1 MLQLGRFSARGTGA
15 VVVCG
20 PLGMCCVERD
30 LADSAADVVWG
41 RADIGQWLSQMVHFG
56 RSIVFFDLSGVQP
69 FLTVLGGAWVRGLSS
84 GTQELQAWSAPIW
97 AWAVDPGQWQMLEVS
112 IGASSDCASGESW
125 AVVAEDRMDAAWVR
139 IGRGFDECERLPLPQ
154 ALGPACAVGRS
165 SSDEGSPLSAERD
178 DQALSPVDAALPVVA
193 SASGGVEEA
202 GPFSTPGGFLWAPDP
217 IPGAEPGL
225 GSEAELEPTPV
236 PQPESVPEP
245 TAVPQPEPVQEP
257 MPVVEPVPELA
268 PLVESAP
275 ESFASQDVPV
285 SQIVDPQPLVAGIG
299 ASMTEEASSSAASTP
314 EPVVVTESGGSS
326 PLSADST
333 LEPVANPEAFEATM
347 TPEMLAQMGA
357 ANDAEAT
364 VLRRVEGHSSL
375 GPTAFLLYGGTAPT
389 EVTRDVVIGRDPD
402 PRAISGRPAART
414 LRVLSPAIEISRSHC
429 AVMVTAPGVWSLM
442 DMGSANGTLLR
453 HGDGSFEEVTPMVMF
468 SLSDGDLIDVGE
480 GTTIEFR
487 VR

>member
-15 VVVCG
+15 IVVCG
-20 PLGMCCVERD
+20 PLGMCCVEPD

-41 RADIGQWLSQMVHFG
+41 HADIGQWLSQMVHFG

-125 AVVAEDRMDAAWVR
+125 EVVAEDRMDAAWVR

-165 SSDEGSPLSAERD
+165 SSDGGSPLSAERE
-178 DQALSPVDAALPVVA
+178 DQALSPVDGALPVPEDGALPVA
-193 SASGGVEEA
+193 VPTNGGVEEA
-202 GPFSTPGGFLWAPDP
+202 GPLSAPGGFLWAPDP

-225 GSEAELEPTPV
+225 GSEAELEPTPA

-245 TAVPQPEPVQEP
+245 MVVPQLEPLHEH
-257 MPVVEPVPELA
+257 MPVVEPVPEPV

-275 ESFASQDVPV
+275 EPLPV
-285 SQIVDPQPLVAGIG
+285 LQ
-299 ASMTEEASSSAASTP
+299 P
-314 EPVVVTESGGSS
+314 EPVQEPS
-326 PLSADST
+326 PASQLAPLLGPASPA
-333 LEPVANPEAFEATM
+333 EPVVNPEAFEATM

-364 VLRRVEGHSSL
+364 VLRRVEGNSSL

-414 LRVLSPAIEISRSHC
+414 LRVVSPATEISRSHC
-429 AVMVTAPGVWSLM
+429 AVMVSAPGVWSLM

>member
-15 VVVCG
+15 IVVCG
-20 PLGMCCVERD
+20 PLGMCCVEPD

-97 AWAVDPGQWQMLEVS
+97 AWAVDPGQWQMLEVCV
-112 IGASSDCASGESW
+112 GASSDCASGESW
-125 AVVAEDRMDAAWVR
+125 EVVAEDRMDAAWVR

-154 ALGPACAVGRS
+154 ALGPASAVALA
-165 SSDEGSPLSAERD
+165 SSDEGSPLSAERE
-178 DQALSPVDAALPVVA
+178 DQALSPVDGALPVAA

-225 GSEAELEPTPV
+225 GSALEPTPV

-245 TAVPQPEPVQEP
+245 MVVPQLEPLHEH
-257 MPVVEPVPELA
+257 MPVVEPVPEPV

-275 ESFASQDVPV
+275 EPLPVLQPEPAQEPSPASQLA
-285 SQIVDPQPLVAGIG
+285 PLLGP
-299 ASMTEEASSSAASTP
+299 ASPA
-314 EPVVVTESGGSS
+314 EPVV
-326 PLSADST
+326 
-333 LEPVANPEAFEATM
+333 NPEAFEATM

-364 VLRRVEGHSSL
+364 VLRRVEGNSSL

-414 LRVLSPAIEISRSHC
+414 LRVLSPATEISRSHC
-429 AVMVTAPGVWSLM
+429 AVMVSAPGVWSLI

>member
-125 AVVAEDRMDAAWVR
+125 EVVAEDRMDAAWVR

-165 SSDEGSPLSAERD
+165 SSDGGSPLSAERE
-178 DQALSPVDAALPVVA
+178 DQALSPVDVALPVAA

-225 GSEAELEPTPV
+225 GSALEPTPV

-257 MPVVEPVPELA
+257 MPVVEPVPEPV

-275 ESFASQDVPV
+275 EPVPV
-285 SQIVDPQPLVAGIG
+285 LQ
-299 ASMTEEASSSAASTP
+299 P
-314 EPVVVTESGGSS
+314 EPVQEPS
-326 PLSADST
+326 PASQLAPVFGPASPA
-333 LEPVANPEAFEATM
+333 EPVVNPEAFEATM

-364 VLRRVEGHSSL
+364 VLRRVEGNSSL

-414 LRVLSPAIEISRSHC
+414 LRVVSPATEISRSHC
-429 AVMVTAPGVWSLM
+429 AVMVSAPGVWSLM

>member
-15 VVVCG
+15 IVVCG

-41 RADIGQWLSQMVHFG
+41 RVDIGQWLSQMVHFG

-125 AVVAEDRMDAAWVR
+125 EVVAEDRMDAAWVR

-154 ALGPACAVGRS
+154 ALGPASAVALA
-165 SSDEGSPLSAERD
+165 SSDEGSPLSAERE
-178 DQALSPVDAALPVVA
+178 DQALSPVDVALPVAADGALPVAA

-225 GSEAELEPTPV
+225 GSALEPTPV

-245 TAVPQPEPVQEP
+245 MVVPQLEPLHEH

-275 ESFASQDVPV
+275 EPVPVLQPEPAQEPSPASQLAPVPG
-285 SQIVDPQPLVAGIG
+285 P
-299 ASMTEEASSSAASTP
+299 ASPA
-314 EPVVVTESGGSS
+314 EPVV
-326 PLSADST
+326 
-333 LEPVANPEAFEATM
+333 NPEAFEATM

-364 VLRRVEGHSSL
+364 VLRRVEGNSSL

-414 LRVLSPAIEISRSHC
+414 LRVLSPATEISRSHC

>member
-1 MLQLGRFSARGTGA
+1 MMLQLGRFSARGTGA
-15 VVVCG
+15 IVVCG

-154 ALGPACAVGRS
+154 VLGPASAVALA
-165 SSDEGSPLSAERD
+165 SSDEGSPLSAERE

-236 PQPESVPEP
+236 PQPESVPE
-245 TAVPQPEPVQEP
+245 
-257 MPVVEPVPELA
+257 LA

-275 ESFASQDVPV
+275 EPLPV
-285 SQIVDPQPLVAGIG
+285 LQ
-299 ASMTEEASSSAASTP
+299 P
-314 EPVVVTESGGSS
+314 EPVQEPS
-326 PLSADST
+326 PASQLAPVLGPASPA
-333 LEPVANPEAFEATM
+333 EPVANPEAFEATM

-414 LRVLSPAIEISRSHC
+414 LRVVSPAIEISRSHC

-453 HGDGSFEEVTPMVMF
+453 HRDGTFEEVTPMVMF

>member
-20 PLGMCCVERD
+20 PLGMCCVEPD

-112 IGASSDCASGESW
+112 IGASSDCASGEW
-125 AVVAEDRMDAAWVR
+125 WEVVAEDRMDAAWVR

-154 ALGPACAVGRS
+154 ALGPASAVALA
-165 SSDEGSPLSAERD
+165 SSDEGSPLSAERE
-178 DQALSPVDAALPVVA
+178 DQALSPVDVALPVAA

-225 GSEAELEPTPV
+225 GSEAELEPTPA
-236 PQPESVPEP
+236 PEP
-245 TAVPQPEPVQEP
+245 VPVLQPEPVQEP
-257 MPVVEPVPELA
+257 SPASQLA
-268 PLVESAP
+268 PVFGPASPAES
-275 ESFASQDVPV
+275 
-285 SQIVDPQPLVAGIG
+285 
-299 ASMTEEASSSAASTP
+299 
-314 EPVVVTESGGSS
+314 VV
-326 PLSADST
+326 
-333 LEPVANPEAFEATM
+333 NPEAFEATM

-364 VLRRVEGHSSL
+364 VLRRVEGNFSL

-414 LRVLSPAIEISRSHC
+414 LRVLSPATEISRSHC

-442 DMGSANGTLLR
+442 DIGSANGTLLR

>member
-20 PLGMCCVERD
+20 PLGMCCVEPD

-97 AWAVDPGQWQMLEVS
+97 AWAVDPGQWQMLEVCV
-112 IGASSDCASGESW
+112 GASSDCASGESW
-125 AVVAEDRMDAAWVR
+125 EVVAEDRMDAAWVR

-154 ALGPACAVGRS
+154 ALGPASAVALA
-165 SSDEGSPLSAERD
+165 SSDEGSPLSAERE
-178 DQALSPVDAALPVVA
+178 DQALSPVDVALPVAA

-275 ESFASQDVPV
+275 EPVPV
-285 SQIVDPQPLVAGIG
+285 LQ
-299 ASMTEEASSSAASTP
+299 P
-314 EPVVVTESGGSS
+314 EPVQEPSPASQLAPVLGPASPAESVV
-326 PLSADST
+326 
-333 LEPVANPEAFEATM
+333 NPEAFEATM

-364 VLRRVEGHSSL
+364 VLRRVEGNFSL

-414 LRVLSPAIEISRSHC
+414 LRVLSPATEISRSHC

>member
-15 VVVCG
+15 IVVCG
-20 PLGMCCVERD
+20 PLGMCCVEPD

-41 RADIGQWLSQMVHFG
+41 HADIGQWLSQMVHFG

-97 AWAVDPGQWQMLEVS
+97 AWAVDPGQWQMLEVCV
-112 IGASSDCASGESW
+112 GASSDCASGESW
-125 AVVAEDRMDAAWVR
+125 EVVAEDRMDAAWVR

-154 ALGPACAVGRS
+154 ALGPASAVALA
-165 SSDEGSPLSAERD
+165 SSDEGSPLSAERE
-178 DQALSPVDAALPVVA
+178 DQALSPVDVALPVAA

-202 GPFSTPGGFLWAPDP
+202 GPFSAPWGFLWAPDP

-245 TAVPQPEPVQEP
+245 MVVPQLEPLHEH
-257 MPVVEPVPELA
+257 MPVVEPVPEPV

-275 ESFASQDVPV
+275 EPLPV
-285 SQIVDPQPLVAGIG
+285 LQ
-299 ASMTEEASSSAASTP
+299 P
-314 EPVVVTESGGSS
+314 EPVQEPS
-326 PLSADST
+326 PASQLAPVFGPASPA
-333 LEPVANPEAFEATM
+333 EPVVNPEAFEATM

-364 VLRRVEGHSSL
+364 VLRRVEGNSSL

-414 LRVLSPAIEISRSHC
+414 LRVLSPATEISRSHC

-468 SLSDGDLIDVGE
+468 SLSDGDLTDVGE

>member
-20 PLGMCCVERD
+20 PLGMCCVEPD

-84 GTQELQAWSAPIW
+84 CTQELQAWSAPIW

-112 IGASSDCASGESW
+112 IGASSDCASGEW
-125 AVVAEDRMDAAWVR
+125 WEVVAEDRMDAAWVR

-154 ALGPACAVGRS
+154 ALGPASAVALA
-165 SSDEGSPLSAERD
+165 SSDEGSPLSAERE
-178 DQALSPVDAALPVVA
+178 DQALSPVDGALPVPADGALPVA
-193 SASGGVEEA
+193 VPTNGGVEEA
-202 GPFSTPGGFLWAPDP
+202 GPLSAPGGFLWAPDP

-225 GSEAELEPTPV
+225 GSEAELEPTPA

-245 TAVPQPEPVQEP
+245 TAVPQPEPLHEH
-257 MPVVEPVPELA
+257 MPVVEPVPEPV

-275 ESFASQDVPV
+275 EPVPV
-285 SQIVDPQPLVAGIG
+285 LQ
-299 ASMTEEASSSAASTP
+299 P
-314 EPVVVTESGGSS
+314 EPVQEPS
-326 PLSADST
+326 PASQLAPLLGPASPA
-333 LEPVANPEAFEATM
+333 EPVVNPEAYEATM

-364 VLRRVEGHSSL
+364 VLRRVEGNSSL
-375 GPTAFLLYGGTAPT
+375 GPTGFLLYGGTAPT

-414 LRVLSPAIEISRSHC
+414 LRVLSPATEISRSHC

-453 HGDGSFEEVTPMVMF
+453 HRDGTFEEVTPMVMF

>member
-20 PLGMCCVERD
+20 PLGMCCVEPD

-84 GTQELQAWSAPIW
+84 ATQELQAWSAPIW

-125 AVVAEDRMDAAWVR
+125 EVVAEDRMDAAWVR

-165 SSDEGSPLSAERD
+165 SSDGGSPLSAERE
-178 DQALSPVDAALPVVA
+178 DQALSPVDGALPVAA

-225 GSEAELEPTPV
+225 GSALEPTPV

-275 ESFASQDVPV
+275 EPVPVLQPEPAQEPSPASQLAPV
-285 SQIVDPQPLVAGIG
+285 LGP
-299 ASMTEEASSSAASTP
+299 ASPA
-314 EPVVVTESGGSS
+314 EPVV
-326 PLSADST
+326 
-333 LEPVANPEAFEATM
+333 NPEAFEATM

-364 VLRRVEGHSSL
+364 VLRRVEGNSSL

-414 LRVLSPAIEISRSHC
+414 LRVLSPATEISRSHC

-453 HGDGSFEEVTPMVMF
+453 HGDGSFEEVIPMVMF

>member
-15 VVVCG
+15 IVVCG
-20 PLGMCCVERD
+20 PLGMCCVEPD

-41 RADIGQWLSQMVHFG
+41 HADIGQWLSQMVHFG

-84 GTQELQAWSAPIW
+84 GAQELQAWSAPIW

-112 IGASSDCASGESW
+112 IGASSDCASGEW
-125 AVVAEDRMDAAWVR
+125 WEVVAEDRMDAAWVR

-154 ALGPACAVGRS
+154 ALGPASAVALA
-165 SSDEGSPLSAERD
+165 SSDEGSPLSAERE
-178 DQALSPVDAALPVVA
+178 DQALSPVDGALPVPADVA
-193 SASGGVEEA
+193 LPVAVPTNGGVEEA
-202 GPFSTPGGFLWAPDP
+202 GPLSAPGGFLWAPDP

-225 GSEAELEPTPV
+225 GSEAELEPTPA

-245 TAVPQPEPVQEP
+245 MVVPQLEPLHEH
-257 MPVVEPVPELA
+257 MPVVEPVPEPV

-275 ESFASQDVPV
+275 EPLPV
-285 SQIVDPQPLVAGIG
+285 LQ
-299 ASMTEEASSSAASTP
+299 P
-314 EPVVVTESGGSS
+314 EPVQEPS
-326 PLSADST
+326 PASQLAPLLGPASPA
-333 LEPVANPEAFEATM
+333 EPVVNPEAFEATM

-364 VLRRVEGHSSL
+364 VLRRVEGNSSL

-414 LRVLSPAIEISRSHC
+414 LRVVSPATEISRSHC
-429 AVMVTAPGVWSLM
+429 AVMVSAPGVWSLM

>member
-15 VVVCG
+15 IVVCG
-20 PLGMCCVERD
+20 PLGMCCVEPE

-41 RADIGQWLSQMVHFG
+41 HADIGQWLSQMVHFG

-125 AVVAEDRMDAAWVR
+125 EVVAEDRMDAAWVR

-154 ALGPACAVGRS
+154 ALGPASAVALA
-165 SSDEGSPLSAERD
+165 SSDEGSPLSAERE
-178 DQALSPVDAALPVVA
+178 DQALSPVDVALPVAA

-225 GSEAELEPTPV
+225 GSALEPTPV

-275 ESFASQDVPV
+275 EPVPVLQPESAQEPSPASQLAPV
-285 SQIVDPQPLVAGIG
+285 LGP
-299 ASMTEEASSSAASTP
+299 ASPA
-314 EPVVVTESGGSS
+314 EPVV
-326 PLSADST
+326 
-333 LEPVANPEAFEATM
+333 NPEAFEATM

-364 VLRRVEGHSSL
+364 VLRRVEGNSSL

-414 LRVLSPAIEISRSHC
+414 LRVLSPATEISRSHC

>member
-15 VVVCG
+15 IVVCG

-154 ALGPACAVGRS
+154 VLGPASAVALA
-165 SSDEGSPLSAERD
+165 SSDEGSPLSAERE

-236 PQPESVPEP
+236 PQPESVPE
-245 TAVPQPEPVQEP
+245 
-257 MPVVEPVPELA
+257 LA

-275 ESFASQDVPV
+275 EPLPV
-285 SQIVDPQPLVAGIG
+285 LQ
-299 ASMTEEASSSAASTP
+299 P
-314 EPVVVTESGGSS
+314 EPVQEPS
-326 PLSADST
+326 PASQLAPVLGPASPA
-333 LEPVANPEAFEATM
+333 EPVANPEAFEATM

-414 LRVLSPAIEISRSHC
+414 LRVVSPAIEISRSHC

-453 HGDGSFEEVTPMVMF
+453 HRDGTFEEVTPMVMF

>member
-15 VVVCG
+15 IVVCG
-20 PLGMCCVERD
+20 PLGMCCVEPD

-41 RADIGQWLSQMVHFG
+41 HADIGQWLSQMVHFG

-97 AWAVDPGQWQMLEVS
+97 AWAVDPGQWQMLEVCV
-112 IGASSDCASGESW
+112 GASSDCASGESW
-125 AVVAEDRMDAAWVR
+125 EVVAEDRMDAAWVR
-139 IGRGFDECERLPLPQ
+139 IGRGFDECERLPLSH

-165 SSDEGSPLSAERD
+165 SSDGGSPLSAERE
-178 DQALSPVDAALPVVA
+178 DQALSPVDGALPVPADVA
-193 SASGGVEEA
+193 LPVAVPTNGGVEEA

-225 GSEAELEPTPV
+225 GSALEPTPV

-257 MPVVEPVPELA
+257 MAVVEPVPELA

-275 ESFASQDVPV
+275 EPVPV
-285 SQIVDPQPLVAGIG
+285 LQ
-299 ASMTEEASSSAASTP
+299 P
-314 EPVVVTESGGSS
+314 EPVQEPS
-326 PLSADST
+326 PASQLAPVLGPASPA
-333 LEPVANPEAFEATM
+333 EPVVNPEAFEATM

-364 VLRRVEGHSSL
+364 VLRRVEGNSSL

-414 LRVLSPAIEISRSHC
+414 LRVLSPATEISRSHC

>member
-20 PLGMCCVERD
+20 PLGMCCVEPD
-30 LADSAADVVWG
+30 LADSAAAVVWG

-69 FLTVLGGAWVRGLSS
+69 FLTVLGGAWVRGLSAA
-84 GTQELQAWSAPIW
+84 TQELQAWSAPIW

-125 AVVAEDRMDAAWVR
+125 EVVAEDRMDAAWVR

-165 SSDEGSPLSAERD
+165 SSDGGSPLSAERE
-178 DQALSPVDAALPVVA
+178 DQALSPVDVALPVAA
-193 SASGGVEEA
+193 SASGGVQEA

-225 GSEAELEPTPV
+225 GSALEPTPV

-257 MPVVEPVPELA
+257 MPVVEPVPEPV

-275 ESFASQDVPV
+275 EPVPV
-285 SQIVDPQPLVAGIG
+285 LQ
-299 ASMTEEASSSAASTP
+299 P
-314 EPVVVTESGGSS
+314 EPVQEPS
-326 PLSADST
+326 PASQLAPVFGPASPA
-333 LEPVANPEAFEATM
+333 EPVVNPEAFEATM

-364 VLRRVEGHSSL
+364 VLRRVEGNFSL

-414 LRVLSPAIEISRSHC
+414 LRVVSPATEISRSHC
-429 AVMVTAPGVWSLM
+429 AVMVSAPGVWSLM

>member
-15 VVVCG
+15 IVVCG
-20 PLGMCCVERD
+20 PLGMCCVEPD

-112 IGASSDCASGESW
+112 IGASSDCASDESW
-125 AVVAEDRMDAAWVR
+125 AVLAEDRMDAAWVR

-154 ALGPACAVGRS
+154 ALGPASAVALA
-165 SSDEGSPLSAERD
+165 SSDEGSPLSAERE
-178 DQALSPVDAALPVVA
+178 DQALSPVDEALPVAVPTN
-193 SASGGVEEA
+193 GGVEEA
-202 GPFSTPGGFLWAPDP
+202 GPLSTPGGFLWAPDQL
-217 IPGAEPGL
+217 PGAEPGL
-225 GSEAELEPTPV
+225 GSEAELEPTPA
-236 PQPESVPEP
+236 PQPEPVLEP
-245 TAVPQPEPVQEP
+245 TVVPQPEPVLEPTPASEPELVQEP
-257 MPVVEPVPELA
+257 ASLA
-268 PLVESAP
+268 
-275 ESFASQDVPV
+275 
-285 SQIVDPQPLVAGIG
+285 
-299 ASMTEEASSSAASTP
+299 
-314 EPVVVTESGGSS
+314 EPVV
-326 PLSADST
+326 
-333 LEPVANPEAFEATM
+333 NPEAYEATL

-375 GPTAFLLYGGTAPT
+375 GPTGFLLYGGTAPT

-414 LRVLSPAIEISRSHC
+414 LRVLSPATEISRSHC

-453 HGDGSFEEVTPMVMF
+453 HRDGTFEEVTPMVMF

>member
-15 VVVCG
+15 IVVCG
-20 PLGMCCVERD
+20 PLGMCCVEPD

-41 RADIGQWLSQMVHFG
+41 HADIGQWLSQMVHFG

-125 AVVAEDRMDAAWVR
+125 EVVAEDRMDAAWVR

-154 ALGPACAVGRS
+154 ALGPASAVALA
-165 SSDEGSPLSAERD
+165 SSDEGSPLSAERE
-178 DQALSPVDAALPVVA
+178 DQALSPVDVALPVAA

-225 GSEAELEPTPV
+225 GSALEPTPV

-245 TAVPQPEPVQEP
+245 TALPQPEPVQEP

-275 ESFASQDVPV
+275 EPVPVLQPEPAQEPSPASQLAPVLGPV
-285 SQIVDPQPLVAGIG
+285 SPA
-299 ASMTEEASSSAASTP
+299 
-314 EPVVVTESGGSS
+314 EPVV
-326 PLSADST
+326 
-333 LEPVANPEAFEATM
+333 NPEAFEATM

-364 VLRRVEGHSSL
+364 VLRRVEGNSSL

-414 LRVLSPAIEISRSHC
+414 LRVLSPATEISRSHC

-442 DMGSANGTLLR
+442 DIGSANGTLLR

>member
-15 VVVCG
+15 IVVCG
-20 PLGMCCVERD
+20 PLGMCCVEPD

-41 RADIGQWLSQMVHFG
+41 HADIGQWLSQMVHFG

-125 AVVAEDRMDAAWVR
+125 EVVAEDRMDAAWVR

-154 ALGPACAVGRS
+154 ALGPASAVALA
-165 SSDEGSPLSAERD
+165 SSDEGSPLSAERE
-178 DQALSPVDAALPVVA
+178 DQALSPVDVALPVAA

-225 GSEAELEPTPV
+225 GSALEPTPV

-275 ESFASQDVPV
+275 EPVPVLQPESAQEPSPASQLAPV
-285 SQIVDPQPLVAGIG
+285 LGP
-299 ASMTEEASSSAASTP
+299 ASPA
-314 EPVVVTESGGSS
+314 EPVV
-326 PLSADST
+326 
-333 LEPVANPEAFEATM
+333 NPEAFEATM

-364 VLRRVEGHSSL
+364 VLRRVEGNSSL

-414 LRVLSPAIEISRSHC
+414 LRVLSPATEISRSHC

>member
-20 PLGMCCVERD
+20 PLGMCCVEPD

-69 FLTVLGGAWVRGLSS
+69 FLTVLGGAWVRGLSAA
-84 GTQELQAWSAPIW
+84 TQELQAWSAPIW

-125 AVVAEDRMDAAWVR
+125 EVVAEDRMDAAWVR
-139 IGRGFDECERLPLPQ
+139 IGRGFDECERLPLLQ

-165 SSDEGSPLSAERD
+165 SSDGGSPLSAERE
-178 DQALSPVDAALPVVA
+178 DQALSPVDVALPVAVPTN
-193 SASGGVEEA
+193 GGVEEA
-202 GPFSTPGGFLWAPDP
+202 GPLSAPGGFLWAPDS

-225 GSEAELEPTPV
+225 GSALEPTPV

-245 TAVPQPEPVQEP
+245 MVVPQLEPVHEH
-257 MPVVEPVPELA
+257 MPVVEPVPEPV

-275 ESFASQDVPV
+275 EPVPVLQPESAQEPSPASQLA
-285 SQIVDPQPLVAGIG
+285 PLLGP
-299 ASMTEEASSSAASTP
+299 ASPAES
-314 EPVVVTESGGSS
+314 VV
-326 PLSADST
+326 
-333 LEPVANPEAFEATM
+333 NPEAFEATM

-364 VLRRVEGHSSL
+364 VLRRVEGNFSL

-414 LRVLSPAIEISRSHC
+414 LRVLSPATEISRSHC
-429 AVMVTAPGVWSLM
+429 AVMVSAPGVWSLM

>member
-15 VVVCG
+15 IVVCG

-41 RADIGQWLSQMVHFG
+41 RVDIGQWLSQMVHFG

-154 ALGPACAVGRS
+154 VLGPASAVALA
-165 SSDEGSPLSAERD
+165 SSDEGSPLSAERE

-236 PQPESVPEP
+236 PQPESVPE
-245 TAVPQPEPVQEP
+245 
-257 MPVVEPVPELA
+257 LA

-275 ESFASQDVPV
+275 EPLPV
-285 SQIVDPQPLVAGIG
+285 LQ
-299 ASMTEEASSSAASTP
+299 P
-314 EPVVVTESGGSS
+314 EPVQEPSPASQLAPVLGPASPAESVV
-326 PLSADST
+326 
-333 LEPVANPEAFEATM
+333 NPEAFEATM

-364 VLRRVEGHSSL
+364 VLRRVEGNSSL

-414 LRVLSPAIEISRSHC
+414 LRVLSPATEISRSHC

>member
-15 VVVCG
+15 IVVCG
-20 PLGMCCVERD
+20 PLGMCCVEPD

-41 RADIGQWLSQMVHFG
+41 HADIGQWLSQMVHFG

-125 AVVAEDRMDAAWVR
+125 EVVAEDRMDAAWVR

-154 ALGPACAVGRS
+154 ALGPASAVALA
-165 SSDEGSPLSAERD
+165 SSDEGSPLSAERE
-178 DQALSPVDAALPVVA
+178 DQALSPVDVALPVAA

-225 GSEAELEPTPV
+225 GSALEPTPV

-275 ESFASQDVPV
+275 EPVPV
-285 SQIVDPQPLVAGIG
+285 LQ
-299 ASMTEEASSSAASTP
+299 P
-314 EPVVVTESGGSS
+314 EPVQEPS
-326 PLSADST
+326 PASQLAPVLGPASPA
-333 LEPVANPEAFEATM
+333 EPVVNPEAFEATM

-364 VLRRVEGHSSL
+364 VLRRVEGNSSL
-375 GPTAFLLYGGTAPT
+375 GPTAF
-389 EVTRDVVIGRDPD
+389 RWHC
-402 PRAISGRPAART
+402 
-414 LRVLSPAIEISRSHC
+414 SH
-429 AVMVTAPGVWSLM
+429 
-442 DMGSANGTLLR
+442 GS
-453 HGDGSFEEVTPMVMF
+453 HS
-468 SLSDGDLIDVGE
+468 
-480 GTTIEFR
+480 
-487 VR
+487 